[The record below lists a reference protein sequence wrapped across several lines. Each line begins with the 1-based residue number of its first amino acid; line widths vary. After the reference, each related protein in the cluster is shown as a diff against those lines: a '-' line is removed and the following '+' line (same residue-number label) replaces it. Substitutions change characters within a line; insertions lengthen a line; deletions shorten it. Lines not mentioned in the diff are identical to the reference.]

1 MSQRDRTERLLNLL
15 FALMASARPV
25 PKHHLREAIDAY
37 RESPSDE
44 AFERMFERD
53 KDELRSMG
61 VPVETV
67 GGIEG
72 YRVAV
77 DDYALPAVDFT
88 ADELAVLGLAARVWE
103 QASLGPAAQRAVH
116 KLEALGPGTLIDGP
130 VGIETR
136 IATAEPSFPV
146 LLEAVRSRRR
156 VRFDYR
162 KPGDALPE
170 TREVEPHGIA
180 SRRGHWYLLG
190 RDVGR
195 DAPRVFRLSRVVG
208 TAVPVG
214 PAGGYATGVGTDA
227 GSAVRIGR
235 EIDAS
240 PAAREGAFV
249 ARIRVAAE
257 RGHGLRRRAVRVA
270 PSEDGDVVDV
280 AFADDETFAAE
291 LVGLGRGVVVLE
303 PASLREAVLRRLRA
317 AAGLATTG
325 VPAPAGEPA

>member
-1 MSQRDRTERLLNLL
+1 MSQKDRTERLLNLL
-15 FALMASARPV
+15 FALMASSRPV
-25 PKHHLREAIDAY
+25 PKHVLREAIDAY
-37 RESPSDE
+37 RESPSEE

-67 GGIEG
+67 EGADGVGGIEG
-72 YRVAV
+72 YRVAA

-103 QASLGPAAQRAVH
+103 QASLGPAAQSAMR
-116 KLEALGPGTLIDGP
+116 KLESLGPGYVIDGP

-146 LLEAVRSRRR
+146 LVDALRARRR

-162 KPGDALPE
+162 KPGDAVPE

-190 RDVGR
+190 RDVNR

-208 TAVPVG
+208 AAVLVG
-214 PAGGYATGVGTDA
+214 PAGAYAIVPTDVG
-227 GSAVRIGR
+227 GSGDRIGR

-240 PAAREGAFV
+240 PAAREGALA
-249 ARIRVAAE
+249 ARVRVAAD
-257 RGHGLRRRAVRVA
+257 RAHRLRRRAVHVD
-270 PSEDGDVVDV
+270 PGPDGDVLDLTYS
-280 AFADDETFAAE
+280 DDEALASE
-291 LVGLGRGVVVLE
+291 LVALGGAVVVLE
-303 PASLREAVLRRLRA
+303 PPSLRAAVVRRLRA
-317 AAGLATTG
+317 AAGEGTS
-325 VPAPAGEPA
+325 

>member
-1 MSQRDRTERLLNLL
+1 MSQKDRTERLLNLL

-37 RESPSDE
+37 RESPTDD

-67 GGIEG
+67 EGADGLGGIEG
-72 YRVAV
+72 YRVAA
-77 DDYALPAVDFT
+77 DDYALPAVVFT

-136 IATAEPSFPV
+136 IATAEPSFPI
-146 LLEAVRSRRR
+146 LLEAVRARRR

-162 KPGDALPE
+162 KPGDAIPE

-190 RDVGR
+190 RDIAR
-195 DAPRVFRLSRVVG
+195 DAPRVFRLSRIVG
-208 TAVPVG
+208 TADAVG
-214 PAGGYATGVGTDA
+214 QPGAFVAAGGADA

-240 PAAREGAFV
+240 PAAREDDFS
-249 ARIRVAAE
+249 ARIQVAAN
-257 RGHGLRRRAVRVA
+257 RGHGLRRRAVSVESV
-270 PSEDGDVVDV
+270 PEGDVLVV
-280 AFADDETFAAE
+280 AYSDDEALAAE
-291 LVGLGRGVVVLE
+291 VVGLGTAVVVLE
-303 PASLREAVLRRLRA
+303 PASLRDVVIRRLRA
-317 AAGLATTG
+317 AAGETS
-325 VPAPAGEPA
+325 

>member
-1 MSQRDRTERLLNLL
+1 MSQKDRTERLLNLL

-37 RESPSDE
+37 RESPTDE

-67 GGIEG
+67 EGADGLGGIEG
-72 YRVAV
+72 YRVAA
-77 DDYALPAVDFT
+77 DDYALPAVVFT

-136 IATAEPSFPV
+136 IATAEPSFPI
-146 LLEAVRSRRR
+146 LLEAVRARRR

-162 KPGDALPE
+162 KPGDSILE

-190 RDVGR
+190 RDIAR
-195 DAPRVFRLSRVVG
+195 DAPRVFRLSRIVG
-208 TAVPVG
+208 TADAVG
-214 PAGGYATGVGTDA
+214 QPGAFVAATGADA

-240 PAAREGAFV
+240 PAAREDDFS
-249 ARIRVAAE
+249 ARIQVTAN
-257 RGHGLRRRAVRVA
+257 RGHGLRRRAVSVE
-270 PSEDGDVVDV
+270 SVLEGDVLVV
-280 AFADDETFAAE
+280 AYSDDEALAAE
-291 LVGLGRGVVVLE
+291 VVGLGAAVIVLE
-303 PASLREAVLRRLRA
+303 PASLRDVVIRRLRA
-317 AAGLATTG
+317 AAGEAS
-325 VPAPAGEPA
+325 